1 MFTPRG
7 VTVCVA
13 GVVMWFVAR
22 LIGSAGLE
30 VVGIGF
36 VLLPVVGRLFKRR
49 NERRVSVRRLL
60 SDVRVG
66 PGTRLTVQLDV
77 ENRSTAPS
85 SFLMLEDQL
94 PPTLGRSARL
104 VVASVPGRRAQRVS
118 YSILPQVRGRYR
130 IGPLTIDITDAF
142 GLRRK
147 RLVVENRDELLVTP
161 EIEDLSTPPDAATSP
176 NAGAARARQL
186 LRTGEEYFTMRSYQ
200 EGDDLR
206 RIHWP
211 SVARTGELM
220 IRQNETSKR
229 ANGLVFLDN
238 RESALGRSSAASVG
252 ALLARNGFGW
262 RFGTADTPAIA
273 LSEERFLDALAGVVH
288 GKGPSLSSA
297 LTHLRGAA
305 SADASLVF
313 IAAPPAPQE
322 LPQLIRSGSG
332 FGPKLAILIHP
343 VEPATA
349 PASRRTQLE
358 ARATEARLALTRA
371 GWDCLVLTPSTK
383 LRERWHVPRERLH
396 ASSV

>member
-1 MFTPRG
+1 VLG
-7 VTVCVA
+7 VDSGLAAAGAGPWLLGGAVATAIVGALGAVAAPSLGMMTAYLTLTSVGTLLIAVGASAESGLSAALYYLVHSTLVVA
-13 GVVMWFVAR
+13 G
-22 LIGSAGLE
+22 
-30 VVGIGF
+30 
-36 VLLPVVGRLFKRR
+36 LFLRWT
-49 NERRVSVRRLL
+49 ERRVSVRRRL

-186 LRTGEEYFTMRSYQ
+186 LRTGEEYFTMRAYQ

-211 SVARTGELM
+211 SVARTGASG
-220 IRQNETSKR
+220 SKTM
-229 ANGLVFLDN
+229 N
-238 RESALGRSSAASVG
+238 RSSVAAE
-252 ALLARNGFGW
+252 RNDC
-262 RFGTADTPAIA
+262 RC
-273 LSEERFLDALAGVVH
+273 
-288 GKGPSLSSA
+288 
-297 LTHLRGAA
+297 
-305 SADASLVF
+305 
-313 IAAPPAPQE
+313 
-322 LPQLIRSGSG
+322 
-332 FGPKLAILIHP
+332 
-343 VEPATA
+343 
-349 PASRRTQLE
+349 RT
-358 ARATEARLALTRA
+358 
-371 GWDCLVLTPSTK
+371 
-383 LRERWHVPRERLH
+383 
-396 ASSV
+396 